1 MSWGRFDD
9 RARENLK
16 VRRAGT
22 EAFALWTAAI
32 LWCCEHATDGR
43 VPKELLPDVWRPI
56 GESFDH
62 AAVARV
68 CVENRLFVDDGDAYL
83 VHDFLEFNPSKAEQ
97 EDKKR
102 KAAERARRHRK
113 RKAGAVTRDATRDG
127 TGDEQRDGTGS
138 VTRDGTRDD
147 AHDERRTSREQEPEH
162 RHASRTHPRPQPVP
176 NPNPSRSTPLPPS
189 SAASPDVEAGANGIQ
204 DGAGEVVGL
213 AEWTSWVRRVPGDV
227 AEAQH
232 VFERAFAMRY
242 ASEMAGQHV
251 WSAEGEKVKAAA
263 LDLWEA
269 CNGVGERFAAV
280 AEQVVDLYFRDVEV
294 CRGTVR
300 APGGFL
306 KKHIGRLFELAA
318 AGDEPGQLSLRDM
331 ASRKP
336 RRGFVEAGT
345 DFTEWGDAD
354 LVAGGGSQR

>member
-102 KAAERARRHRK
+102 KAAERARRHRR
-113 RKAGAVTRDATRDG
+113 RKAAAVTRDATRDG
-127 TGDEQRDGTGS
+127 AGDDQRDATGD
-138 VTRDGTRDD
+138 VTRDD
-147 AHDERRTSREQEPEH
+147 ARDVMGDEPRTSREGKPAH
-162 RHASRTHPRPQPVP
+162 RHASRAHPRPQPVP
-176 NPNPSRSTPLPPS
+176 NPNPSPSTPLPPS
-189 SAASPDVEAGANGIQ
+189 SDASRDVDGSGK
-204 DGAGEVVGL
+204 GAGDVAGL
-213 AEWTSWVRRVPGDV
+213 SEWTSWARRVPADAG
-227 AEAQH
+227 EAQH
-232 VFERAFAMRY
+232 HFERAFAMRY
-242 ASEMAGQHV
+242 AAETAGQHL
-251 WSAEGEKVKAAA
+251 WSAEGEKAKAAA
-263 LDLWEA
+263 LDLWQA
-269 CNGVGERFAAV
+269 CNGVGDRFAAS
-280 AEQVVDLYFRDVEV
+280 AEQVIDLYFLDVEV
-294 CRGTVR
+294 ARGDVK

-306 KKHIGRLFELAA
+306 KKHIGRLFELAV
-318 AGDEPGQLSLRDM
+318 AGEEPGQLSLRDM

-354 LVAGGGSQR
+354 LVAGGGCP

>member
-56 GESFDH
+56 GERFDH

-68 CVENRLFVDDGDAYL
+68 CVENRLFIDDGDAYL

-127 TGDEQRDGTGS
+127 MGDEQRDVTGD
-138 VTRDGTRDD
+138 VTRDGARDGTRD
-147 AHDERRTSREQEPEH
+147 EPRTSREQDPGH

-189 SAASPDVEAGANGIQ
+189 SATSPAAEAGASGVQ
-204 DGAGEVVGL
+204 EEAGEVGL
-213 AEWTSWVRRVPGDV
+213 PEWTSWARRVPVDV
-227 AEAQH
+227 SEAQH
-232 VFERAFAMRY
+232 HFERAFAMRY
-242 ASEMAGQHV
+242 AAESAGRHL
-251 WSAEGEKVKAAA
+251 WSAEGEKAKAAA
-263 LDLWEA
+263 LDLWQA
-269 CNGVGERFAAV
+269 CNGVGDRFAAS
-280 AEQVVDLYFRDVEV
+280 AERVIDLYFLDVEV
-294 CRGTVR
+294 SRGDVK

-306 KKHIGRLFELAA
+306 KKHIGRLFELVA
-318 AGDEPGQLSLRDM
+318 AGDDDPGQLSLRDI

-354 LVAGGGSQR
+354 LVAGGGSR